1 MFDTA
6 SPELPLRLQA
16 FLQSHWGRPVR
27 VSGLRRFPA
36 GMSWITLAFT
46 AQLGTAPGLAD
57 RLEPASDAAFEQR
70 ELILRIGDPG
80 GLQAPYSAEPEFHS
94 LTALAGVQGLPIPQ
108 ALAFSDDERV
118 LGAPFLVT
126 QRMDGDTPMP
136 WKGAADERGE
146 AMNHS
151 LGCDFADALAAI
163 HAFDWRTSDTAKR
176 LPPNAPVNVA
186 NTAVLELNRWAKHAD
201 VPGKRAPPQMHYA
214 KRWLET
220 NAPVA
225 DRITIVHGDYRVGN
239 FLQRDGRITAILDW
253 ELVHLGDP
261 HEDIAWA
268 GSRTFSGGTT
278 RIGGLIEREEFYD
291 RYQRHTG
298 LVIRPE
304 RVRYYEA
311 LVQFKMAAL
320 LIGALQRIESG
331 RADDIRMAAMG
342 FQLAPTLLELNRL
355 IELAS

>member
-1 MFDTA
+1 MT
-6 SPELPLRLQA
+6 
-16 FLQSHWGRPVR
+16 
-27 VSGLRRFPA
+27 LRRLNCRCGCRRFCKA
-36 GMSWITLAFT
+36 TGAARFEFLAC
-46 AQLGTAPGLAD
+46 
-57 RLEPASDAAFEQR
+57 
-70 ELILRIGDPG
+70 

-94 LTALAGVQGLPIPQ
+94 LTALAGVRGLPIPQ
-108 ALAFSDDERV
+108 ALAFSDDEYV

-126 QRMDGDTPMP
+126 QRMYGDTPMP

-146 AMNHS
+146 AMNRS
-151 LGCDFADALAAI
+151 LGSDFADALAAI
-163 HAFDWRTSDTAKR
+163 HAFDWRASETAKR
-176 LPPNAPVNVA
+176 LPPKALVNVA

-201 VPGKRAPPQMHYA
+201 LPGKRTPPQMHYA
-214 KRWLET
+214 ERWLET

-225 DRITIVHGDYRVGN
+225 DRITVVHGDYRVGN

-278 RIGGLIEREEFYD
+278 RIGGLIEREAFYD
-291 RYQRHTG
+291 RYQQQTG
-298 LVIRPE
+298 FVVRPE

-320 LIGALQRIESG
+320 LIDALQRIESG

-342 FQLAPTLLELNRL
+342 FQLAPILLELNRL
-355 IELAS
+355 IELAP